1 MEDILKIISGDRKLI
16 GIPNMLYNKIEISR
30 LKSTKT
36 SEM

>member
-1 MEDILKIISGDRKLI
+1 MEDILEIISGDRKLI
-16 GIPNMLYNKIEISR
+16 GIPNMLYDKVELSR